1 MATRAALHLQS
12 KLGDHS
18 LQLFDSIDSRAEAV
32 SGFVRE
38 GLIRGEVVLL
48 VMTEEHWDAVVR
60 RLHAAHVPVNA
71 TLSTGQLIVRDAFG
85 AMLLFRRD
93 GVLDR
98 HLFERTAGSLVRR
111 LKSAGNR
118 LRVYGEIVDLLVAEG
133 DCHGAAQL
141 ETFWNRLAT
150 EEFFTL
156 FCGYSSAHFGHPSHA
171 EALGTICGSHTHVRM
186 HPRDMLG
193 SFLVKMHTAG
203 ESGHPTTK
211 H

>member
-1 MATRAALHLQS
+1 MANRAPLELHS
-12 KLGDHS
+12 TLGEHS

-48 VMTEEHWDAVVR
+48 VITEEHWDAVVR
-60 RLHAAHVPVNA
+60 RLHAAHVPVKA
-71 TLSTGQLIVRDAFG
+71 TQSTGQLVVRDAFG

-93 GVLDR
+93 GRLDR

-111 LKSAGNR
+111 LKNAGNR
-118 LRVYGEIVDLLVAEG
+118 VRIYGEMVDLLVSEG
-133 DCHGAAQL
+133 DYRGAAEL
-141 ETFWNRLAT
+141 EEFWNALAT
-150 EEFFTL
+150 DELFTL
-156 FCGYSSAHFGHPSHA
+156 FCGYSAAHFGHPSHA
-171 EALGTICGSHTHVRM
+171 DALGTICRSHTHVRT

-193 SFLVKMHTAG
+193 SFLVKMHVRDEAADA
-203 ESGHPTTK
+203 TTR